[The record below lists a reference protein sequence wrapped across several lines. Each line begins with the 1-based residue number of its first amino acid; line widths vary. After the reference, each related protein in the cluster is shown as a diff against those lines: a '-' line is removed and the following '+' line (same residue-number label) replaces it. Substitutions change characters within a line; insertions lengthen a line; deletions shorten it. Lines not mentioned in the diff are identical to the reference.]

1 MVGGREDERLGVSY
15 LSFHKDDD
23 LVERA
28 RAASGSGEVRRDRTK
43 EGIYR
48 SLLTLSTRYRSSL

>member
-1 MVGGREDERLGVSY
+1 MRRKGVSMVEGREDERLGVSY

-28 RAASGSGEVRRDRTK
+28 SAASGSGE
-43 EGIYR
+43 
-48 SLLTLSTRYRSSL
+48 